1 MTNEKM
7 LQMLK
12 EIGLENGV
20 TNINAYMKL
29 KQALEE
35 DIRIEVQKK
44 KGTKSSDIQII
55 KRIVKCEKE
64 NPMFGKYHTFS
75 MNEKD
80 YKCFLE
86 GHYVVGSE
94 NDLGYKASE
103 NPFDLSKFFN
113 MDMFDNIQLKVDI
126 VDLKTF
132 IKTNKTKKNEKFI
145 PYIIKTE
152 EIEIGFNPQFL
163 LDTLE
168 FCNTDTISVTTPIAP
183 AFIKSENM
191 DKIGLVLPIHINK

>member
-20 TNINAYMKL
+20 TNINAYIKL

-35 DIRIEVQKK
+35 DIRVEIQKK
-44 KGTKSSDIQII
+44 KGIKSSDIQIV
-55 KRIVKCEKE
+55 KRIVKCENK

-75 MNEKD
+75 MNGKD

-86 GHYVVGSE
+86 GHYIVASE
-94 NDLGYKASE
+94 NDFGYEKCG
-103 NPFDLSKFFN
+103 NPFDLSKFFS
-113 MDMFDNIQLKVDI
+113 MDVFDNIQLKIDM
-126 VDLKTF
+126 VDLKIF
-132 IKTNKTKKNEKFI
+132 IKTHKPKKYEGLS
-145 PYIIKTE
+145 PYIIETKEIKT
-152 EIEIGFNPQFL
+152 GFNPQFL

-168 FCNTDTISVTTPIAP
+168 FCNTDTISVTKPIAP
-183 AFIKSENM
+183 AFIRSENM
-191 DKIGLVLPIHINK
+191 DKIGLIFPVYIDK